1 MKEEFER
8 MKKNHINWGVHDTQ
22 EIMDLID
29 GIGYMNEGTEKY
41 DGRLSQ
47 IVAPEHPDG
56 LVIPCTFCDDMD
68 GTPEYCEGVKWQLDD
83 GLEGLYSSCDWQLQK
98 GIDEMAD
105 EIHDMDMIEW
115 IQRVEPANFKVIEA
129 NRDYV
134 MRNGISARLGRKKN

>member
-1 MKEEFER
+1 MREEFER

-83 GLEGLYSSCDWQLQK
+83 GLEGLYTSCDRQLQ
-98 GIDEMAD
+98 GEIDGRAD

-115 IQRVEPANFKVIEA
+115 IQRVEPANWKWVEYQY
-129 NRDYV
+129 DYK
-134 MRNGISARLGRKKN
+134 MRHSISQRYKKN